1 MNDDHRQ
8 QQRFQINTNTGVSI
22 GIIIICLAG
31 FGAMVK
37 GMSDSSKEATAMKT
51 ELSQQA
57 TATKNDLSNKID
69 KLETRILNL
78 ESAKNT
84 WTSTD
89 MFKWAVHLQQANP
102 QIKVPEPEV
111 STK

>member
-1 MNDDHRQ
+1 MH
-8 QQRFQINTNTGVSI
+8 INQNTYISVGLLIVLL
-22 GIIIICLAG
+22 GG
-31 FGAMVK
+31 FAWVIK
-37 GMSDSSKEATAMKT
+37 GQSDNRSDNILMKSELIMQAAASKN
-51 ELSQQA
+51 ELS
-57 TATKNDLSNKID
+57 SKID
-69 KLETRILNL
+69 KLETRMLNV

-89 MFKWAVHLQQANP
+89 MFKWAVHLQQSNP